1 MTAITN
7 QVGYRDL
14 EWSPP
19 AKGTTMPL
27 YEFRCAADCGPF
39 ERSFPMADVP
49 GTTRCPRCD
58 RDAVRRVSPPRLGH
72 GSSSAMNLLDR
83 TKRSAHEPDVVTG
96 PPPSTTAGRSAVTS
110 NPLHRRLPRP

>member
-19 AKGTTMPL
+19 AKGTTLPL

-72 GSSSAMNLLDR
+72 GLSSAMNLLDR
-83 TKRSAHEPDVVTG
+83 TKRSAHEPDVITG
-96 PPPSTTAGRSAVTS
+96 PPPPATAGRSSVTS